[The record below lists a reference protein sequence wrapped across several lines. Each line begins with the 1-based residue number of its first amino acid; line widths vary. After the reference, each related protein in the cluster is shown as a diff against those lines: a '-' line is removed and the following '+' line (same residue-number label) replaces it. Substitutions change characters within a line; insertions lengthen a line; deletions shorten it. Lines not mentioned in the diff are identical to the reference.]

1 MIIGY
6 DFWCDVYYDSSVTD
20 IVIEDNDSIAF
31 DTCNPLNGTN
41 NFTLK
46 SGEFDELHITKDN
59 AEMDNSIEKTSWTL
73 NTVLLAKF
81 KNDLVA
87 GTLGIDG
94 YDISK
99 IEIRK
104 RKQGESLWQTYYTID
119 YREDISTYTIIDRL
133 IENEQGYEYCLRP
146 IATDDNGTKIF
157 GNNTASKE
165 IYITYEHSHLFDNTG
180 SYDLI
185 YNVRIGDVTN
195 QIGANVI
202 ETLGSRYPYVVYG
215 QSNYL
220 KGSMECLLVSEES
233 VVGDVNIRSEK
244 ALRDKILG
252 FLNNKK
258 HKVLK
263 CEDGSYML
271 VQIVGTPTLT
281 PSEEILGIYQVSF
294 EFVEVG
300 NINDVSELA
309 KANFSFDYLVSDG
322 SDNGVQTQT
331 QIVG

>member
-20 IVIEDNDSIAF
+20 VVVEDNDSIAF
-31 DTCNPLNGTN
+31 DTCNPLDGVN

-46 SGEFDELHITKDN
+46 GGEFDELHITKDST
-59 AEMDNSIEKTSWTL
+59 EVDNSIEKTSWTL

-104 RKQGESLWQTYYTID
+104 RKQGELLWQTYYTID
-119 YREDISTYTIIDRL
+119 YDENISTYTIIDKL

-146 IATDDNGTKIF
+146 VAVDANGVRIF
-157 GNNTASKE
+157 GNNTMSKE

-185 YNVRIGDVTN
+185 YNVKINSLTN
-195 QIGANVI
+195 QIGANVV

-233 VVGDVNIRSEK
+233 VVGNVNIRSEK
-244 ALRDKILG
+244 NLRDSILA
-252 FLNNKK
+252 FLNNKNY
-258 HKVLK
+258 KVLK

-271 VQIVGTPTLT
+271 IQIIGTPTLI
-281 PSEEILGIYQVSF
+281 PSEEILGIYQMSF
-294 EFVEVG
+294 EYVEVG
-300 NINDVSELA
+300 NINNVEELVN
-309 KANFSFDYLVSDG
+309 ANLSFDYLISNDSNG
-322 SDNGVQTQT
+322 GVQTKT
-331 QIVG
+331 QIIG

>member
-59 AEMDNSIEKTSWTL
+59 AEMDNSIEKTSWTF

-104 RKQGESLWQTYYTID
+104 RKHGESLYLRGTFRRRNLRNG
-119 YREDISTYTIIDRL
+119 YRITGF
-133 IENEQGYEYCLRP
+133 N
-146 IATDDNGTKIF
+146 AKDN
-157 GNNTASKE
+157 
-165 IYITYEHSHLFDNTG
+165 
-180 SYDLI
+180 
-185 YNVRIGDVTN
+185 
-195 QIGANVI
+195 
-202 ETLGSRYPYVVYG
+202 RY
-215 QSNYL
+215 
-220 KGSMECLLVSEES
+220 
-233 VVGDVNIRSEK
+233 R
-244 ALRDKILG
+244 
-252 FLNNKK
+252 F
-258 HKVLK
+258 
-263 CEDGSYML
+263 
-271 VQIVGTPTLT
+271 T
-281 PSEEILGIYQVSF
+281 
-294 EFVEVG
+294 
-300 NINDVSELA
+300 EL
-309 KANFSFDYLVSDG
+309 
-322 SDNGVQTQT
+322 
-331 QIVG
+331 